1 MPEFGAAAV
10 QTRIAEIRSK
20 FSAPPATARADGAAF
35 AGALAKAG
43 GPSNTSATAQNVID
57 IAKQWIGTP
66 YVYGGNEPGKGLDCS
81 GLVQQAFKRI
91 GIDLPRVTYDQV
103 KEGTEVKG
111 IENAKPGDL
120 IFTVGD
126 IGRRVNGHVGIY
138 LGDGK
143 WIEAPYTGANVR
155 ITDVPKNI
163 TAIRRVI
170 PEAAA
175 PAPPADAAPSA
186 RLAQM
191 AAGIQTQSLRAL
203 QGAV

>member
-10 QTRIAEIRSK
+10 ATRIAEIRAK
-20 FSAPPATARADGAAF
+20 FSSARPATAVNGEAF
-35 AGALAKAG
+35 AGALAKASGPG
-43 GPSNTSATAQNVID
+43 GGSNAAQKVID
-57 IAKQWIGTP
+57 IAKEWLGTP
-66 YVYGGNEPGKGLDCS
+66 YVYGGNDPKKGLDCS

-91 GIDLPRVTYDQV
+91 GIELPRVTYDQV

-120 IFTVGD
+120 VFTVGD

-170 PEAAA
+170 PAEAAPVA
-175 PAPPADAAPSA
+175 VPSA
-186 RLAQM
+186 ALSQL
-191 AAGIQTQSLRAL
+191 AAGLNPATIRSIQGMTA
-203 QGAV
+203 